1 MTRVLSIL
9 LGCVLALGGSLA
21 TAQPEEEVSSLSEL
35 LQRFRGIEGLGA
47 RFVEEKHISLLS
59 APLRTKGTLHYD
71 REHEALARHTTRP
84 SKSSVVVVDGEV
96 RFGDTRSSRSVQVDR
111 NPVAR
116 ALVTTF
122 LHVLRGDGKALERE
136 FEVKFEPASD
146 ERGWRLTMA
155 PRDAAVRRIFRRM
168 RLEGRGAR
176 LTSLAILESNGDRTE
191 MRFEG
196 VDLERRYGEAERER
210 VFSLGHR

>member
-1 MTRVLSIL
+1 
-9 LGCVLALGGSLA
+9 
-21 TAQPEEEVSSLSEL
+21 
-35 LQRFRGIEGLGA
+35 
-47 RFVEEKHISLLS
+47 
-59 APLRTKGTLHYD
+59 
-71 REHEALARHTTRP
+71 
-84 SKSSVVVVDGEV
+84 
-96 RFGDTRSSRSVQVDR
+96 
-111 NPVAR
+111 
-116 ALVTTF
+116 
-122 LHVLRGDGKALERE
+122 
-136 FEVKFEPASD
+136 
-146 ERGWRLTMA
+146 MA